1 MKKIIAAFLL
11 SLFFLFLLPSAFADS
26 TALTT
31 TVPSEHTISLD
42 VGTGGMVNS
51 VRGKVE
57 IRVDRASRVVFQIAP
72 DSGFETSSVVYN
84 GKDVTAQVREG
95 SFVIE
100 SLTGDGSLTVRFQR
114 LSAGD
119 LQTGDSP
126 KLLLWAMLLMMSAV
140 SLTAVKVIGSRT
152 GNKSI

>member
-1 MKKIIAAFLL
+1 MKKTIAAFLL

-31 TVPSEHTISLD
+31 TVPSEHMISLD

-51 VRGKVE
+51 VRGETE
-57 IRVDRASRVVFQIAP
+57 IRASRASRVVFQIAP
-72 DSGFETSSVVYN
+72 DSGFKTASVVYN
-84 GKDVTAQVREG
+84 GTDVTAQVIEG

-100 SLTGDGSLTVRFQR
+100 SLTGDGSLIVRFQR
-114 LSAGD
+114 IPAGD
-119 LQTGDSP
+119 PRTGDSP
-126 KLLLWAMLLMMSAV
+126 ELLLWSMLLLMSAV
-140 SLTAVKVIGSRT
+140 SLTAVKAVGRKT

>member
-1 MKKIIAAFLL
+1 MKKTIAAFLL
-11 SLFFLFLLPSAFADS
+11 SLFFLFLRPSAFADS

-31 TVPSEHTISLD
+31 TVPSEHMISLD
-42 VGTGGMVNS
+42 VGTGGMVNN
-51 VRGKVE
+51 VRGEAE
-57 IRVDRASRVVFQIAP
+57 IRADRASRVVFQIAP

-100 SLTGDGSLTVRFQR
+100 SLTGDGSLIVRFQ
-114 LSAGD
+114 SIPAGD
-119 LQTGDSP
+119 PQTGDSLE
-126 KLLLWAMLLMMSAV
+126 LLLWSMLLLMSAV
-140 SLTAVKVIGSRT
+140 SLTAVKAVGRKT

>member
-1 MKKIIAAFLL
+1 MKKTIAAFLL

-31 TVPSEHTISLD
+31 TIPSEHTISLN

-57 IRVDRASRVVFQIAP
+57 IRADRASRVVFQITP

-100 SLTGDGSLTVRFQR
+100 PLTGDGSLIVRFQR
-114 LSAGD
+114 IPAGNP
-119 LQTGDSP
+119 QTGDSP
-126 KLLLWAMLLMMSAV
+126 ELLLWSVLSLMSAV

-152 GNKSI
+152 GNRPI